1 MHGNGDKKSRVVMSS
16 ERIGYV
22 VSKFIELLH
31 KENKITSSKLNIIKN
46 FANSIE
52 AKDTYTKSHCD
63 RVTKFSVL
71 IGKKM
76 ELTKEELID
85 LEYASLLHDIGKIDI
100 PDDILNKKGKLT
112 RQEFETIKKHPE
124 IGYEII
130 NDVKFLRKSAR
141 IILEHH
147 ERIDGNGYPKG
158 LKGQNIEKLAKII
171 AVADSFDAMTSER
184 TYRKRP
190 LSEQVAIKELI
201 NNKGTQF
208 DERVVDIF
216 VKLLVDKKTG

>member
-1 MHGNGDKKSRVVMSS
+1 MHGNGDKKSKAVMSS
-16 ERIGYV
+16 ERIGNV
-22 VSKFIELLH
+22 VDKFIELLY
-31 KENKITSSKLNIIKN
+31 KENKITSSKLNIIKK

-63 RVTKFSVL
+63 RVTMFSIL

-76 ELTKEELID
+76 ELSKEELID
-85 LEYASLLHDIGKIDI
+85 LEYASLLHDIGKINI
-100 PDDILNKKGKLT
+100 PDDILNKKEKLT
-112 RQEFETIKKHPE
+112 KEEYETIKKHPE
-124 IGYEII
+124 TGYEIT
-130 NDVKFLRKSAR
+130 NHVKFLRKSAR

-158 LKGQNIEKLAKII
+158 LKGQDIEKLAKII

-190 LSEQVAIKELI
+190 LPEKVAIKELI

-208 DERVVDIF
+208 DEQVVDIF